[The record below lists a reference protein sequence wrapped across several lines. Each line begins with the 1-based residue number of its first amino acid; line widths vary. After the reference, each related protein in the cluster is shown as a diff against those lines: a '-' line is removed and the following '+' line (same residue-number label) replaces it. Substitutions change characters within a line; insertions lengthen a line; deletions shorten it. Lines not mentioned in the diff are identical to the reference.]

1 MGVAPMGAA
10 RMGVARMGAAPTA
23 ISTIDTN
30 LWDHGAMNDTADR
43 PRAKSLNP
51 LRALVPF
58 LKPHKGMMA
67 AALAALL
74 VATVAMLAL
83 PVALR
88 RLIDLGLVTR
98 DVGTTNSLFT
108 GFLGLAVVFG
118 VSAAMRFYL
127 VTWLGER
134 VVADVRTAVYR
145 QVIRMD
151 PLFYETTRVG
161 EVLSRLTTDTTLVQA
176 ISGVNLS
183 ILLRSTL
190 SLIGALI
197 MLGLTSAKLTA
208 VILVMIPVVVAP
220 LIFIG
225 RRVRGLSRAS
235 QDRIAETSGL
245 AGETLN
251 AIQTVQ
257 AFTMEEIQ
265 SRRYGEAVEQSFV
278 VAIRRTRVRA
288 TLTAVGITLV
298 FGGITFVLWLG
309 AHQVLAKTMT
319 GGQLLQFLLYA
330 GFVGSSAAAL
340 SEMWG
345 EVQRAAGAMERL
357 DELLR
362 ARPVITAPPRP
373 LELPARVLGNIRFD
387 NVTFHY
393 PSRPDSA
400 ALENFSLEVEPGET
414 IAFVGPSGAGK
425 STTFQLLLRFYDPD
439 AGRVS
444 IDDRRLADLRPED
457 IRAQIGLVPQ
467 DTVLFGASARDNI
480 RYGKPGATDAE
491 IEAAAV
497 AAAADEFLKRL
508 PQGYDTFLGE
518 RGTRLSGGQRQRIA
532 LARAILK
539 DPPILLL
546 DEATSALDS
555 ESERLVQEAL
565 EKLMQGRTTI
575 IIAHRLATVLKAN
588 RIVVM
593 DHGHKIAVGT
603 HAELLLQ
610 SPLYARLAALQ
621 FAVVRNDGADAPV
634 PALKLGP
641 ALERA
646 T

>member
-1 MGVAPMGAA
+1 MAPMSA
-10 RMGVARMGAAPTA
+10 T
-23 ISTIDTN
+23 T
-30 LWDHGAMNDTADR
+30 DR

-51 LRALVPF
+51 LRALLPF
-58 LKPHKGMMA
+58 LRPYRGMMV
-67 AALAALL
+67 AALGALL
-74 VATVAMLAL
+74 MATVAMLAL

-88 RLIDLGLVTR
+88 QLIDHVVAAKDASTLDRYLI
-98 DVGTTNSLFT
+98 
-108 GFLGLAVVFG
+108 GFLGASLMLGVFG
-118 VSAAMRFYL
+118 ALRFYL

-134 VVADVRTAVYR
+134 VVADLRSAVYR
-145 QVIRMD
+145 RVVRMD
-151 PLFYETTRVG
+151 PLFFETTRVG

-183 ILLRSTL
+183 IILRSSL
-190 SLIGALI
+190 SLIGGLV
-197 MLGLTSAKLTA
+197 MLGLTNAKLMG
-208 VILVMIPVVVAP
+208 IMLVLIPVVVGP
-220 LIFIG
+220 LIAIG

-235 QDRIAETSGL
+235 QDRIADTSGL

-257 AFTMEEIQ
+257 AFTLEDLQ
-265 SRRYGEAVEQSFV
+265 SERYRMAVEDSFV
-278 VAIRRTRVRA
+278 TAVRRTRVRA
-288 TLTAVGITLV
+288 MLTAVGITLV
-298 FGGITFVLWLG
+298 FAGITFVLWL
-309 AHQVLAKTMT
+309 ALRQVLAGTMT
-319 GGQLLQFLLYA
+319 GGQLIQFLLYT

-340 SEMWG
+340 TEMWA
-345 EVQRAAGAMERL
+345 EVQRTAGAMERL
-357 DELLR
+357 SELLE
-362 ARPVITAPPRP
+362 ARPTICAPLHPVDLP
-373 LELPARVLGNIRFD
+373 LRVTGAIRFD

-400 ALENFSLEVEPGET
+400 ALANFSLDVAPGET

-439 AGRVS
+439 SGRVL

-457 IRAQIGLVPQ
+457 VRAQIGLVPQ
-467 DTVLFGASARDNI
+467 DTVLFGASARENI

-497 AAAADEFLKRL
+497 AAAADEFLRKL

-546 DEATSALDS
+546 DEATSSLDA

-603 HAELLLQ
+603 HAELLIQ
-610 SPLYARLAALQ
+610 SPLYARLASLQ
-621 FAVVRNDGADAPV
+621 FAMSGSELAGSEAADAAV
-634 PALKLGP
+634 S
-641 ALERA
+641 
-646 T
+646 

>member
-1 MGVAPMGAA
+1 MSNRDPMSDG
-10 RMGVARMGAAPTA
+10 TE
-23 ISTIDTN
+23 
-30 LWDHGAMNDTADR
+30 R
-43 PRAKSLNP
+43 PRAKTLNP
-51 LRALVPF
+51 LRALIPF
-58 LKPHKGMMA
+58 LRPYRGMMF

-88 RLIDLGLVTR
+88 KLIDLGLVTR
-98 DVGTTNSLFT
+98 DAGTTNSLFT
-108 GFLGLAVVFG
+108 GFLGLAVIFG

-134 VVADVRTAVYR
+134 VVADVRSAVYHR
-145 QVIRMD
+145 VIRMD
-151 PLFYETTRVG
+151 PLFFETTRVG

-183 ILLRSTL
+183 ILLRSSL
-190 SLIGALI
+190 SLIGALV
-197 MLGLTSAKLTA
+197 MLGLTSAKLTGA
-208 VILVMIPVVVAP
+208 ILVMIPLVVAP
-220 LIFIG
+220 LIVIG

-235 QDRIAETSGL
+235 QDRIANTSGL

-257 AFTMEEIQ
+257 AFTMEALQ
-265 SRRYGEAVEQSFV
+265 SQRYTDAVNESFDT
-278 VAIRRTRVRA
+278 AIRRTKVRA

-298 FGGITFVLWLG
+298 FAGITFVLWMG
-309 AHQVLAKTMT
+309 ARQVLAGTMT

-357 DELLR
+357 EELLN
-362 ARPVITAPPRP
+362 ARPAIVAPARP
-373 LELPARVLGNIRFD
+373 AELPARVRGSIRFD
-387 NVTFHY
+387 NVSFHY
-393 PSRPDSA
+393 PSRPDTA
-400 ALENFSLEVEPGET
+400 ALANFSLDVTPGET

-439 AGRVS
+439 SGRVLM
-444 IDDRRLADLRPED
+444 DDRRLADLRPED

-480 RYGKPGATDAE
+480 RYGKPGASDAE

-497 AAAADEFLKRL
+497 AAAADEFLRKL

-546 DEATSALDS
+546 DEATSSLDA

-565 EKLMQGRTTI
+565 EKLMQGRTTV
-575 IIAHRLATVLKAN
+575 IIAHRLATVLKAD

-603 HAELLLQ
+603 HTELLVQ
-610 SPLYARLAALQ
+610 SPLYARLASLQ
-621 FAVVRNDGADAPV
+621 FSLPINDISLPINEVAGF
-634 PALKLGP
+634 AL
-641 ALERA
+641 
-646 T
+646 

>member
-1 MGVAPMGAA
+1 MSA
-10 RMGVARMGAAPTA
+10 
-23 ISTIDTN
+23 N
-30 LWDHGAMNDTADR
+30 ADR

-51 LRALVPF
+51 LRSLLPF
-58 LKPHKGMMA
+58 LLPYRGMMI

-74 VATVAMLAL
+74 VAAGAMLAL

-88 RLIDLGLVTR
+88 QLIDHVVAAKDAAILTR
-98 DVGTTNSLFT
+98 FLF
-108 GFLGLAVVFG
+108 GFLAASVIFG
-118 VSAAMRFYL
+118 VFAALRFYL

-134 VVADVRTAVYR
+134 VVADLRTAVYR
-145 QVIRMD
+145 RVVHMD
-151 PLFYETTRVG
+151 PLFFETTRVG

-183 ILLRSTL
+183 IILRSVL
-190 SLIGALI
+190 SVTGGLVMMGLTNAKLMGI
-197 MLGLTSAKLTA
+197 MLVL
-208 VILVMIPVVVAP
+208 IPVVVAP
-220 LIFIG
+220 LILIG
-225 RRVRGLSRAS
+225 RRVRALSRAS
-235 QDRIAETSGL
+235 QDRIADTSGL

-257 AFTMEEIQ
+257 AFTLEDLQ
-265 SRRYGEAVEQSFV
+265 SERYRAAVEDSFATAV
-278 VAIRRTRVRA
+278 RRTRVRA
-288 TLTAVGITLV
+288 ALTAFGITLV
-298 FGGITFVLWLG
+298 FAGITFVLWLG
-309 AHQVLAKTMT
+309 VRQVLAGTMT
-319 GGQLLQFLLYA
+319 GGQLFQFLLYA

-340 SEMWG
+340 TEMWG
-345 EVQRAAGAMERL
+345 EMQRAAGAMERL
-357 DELLR
+357 SELLQ
-362 ARPVITAPPRP
+362 ARPTIGAPAHPVD
-373 LELPARVLGNIRFD
+373 LPARITGAMRFD

-400 ALENFSLEVEPGET
+400 ALANLSLEVEPGET

-439 AGRVS
+439 SGRVL

-457 IRAQIGLVPQ
+457 VRAQIGLVPQ
-467 DTVLFGASARDNI
+467 ETVLFGASARENI
-480 RYGKPGATDAE
+480 RYGRPTASDAE
-491 IEAAAV
+491 IEAAAI
-497 AAAADEFLKRL
+497 AAAADGFLRKL

-546 DEATSALDS
+546 DEATSSLDA

-565 EKLMQGRTTI
+565 EILMRGRTTI
-575 IIAHRLATVLKAN
+575 IIAHRLATVLKAD

-603 HAELLLQ
+603 HAELLVH
-610 SPLYARLAALQ
+610 SPLYARLASLQ
-621 FAVVRNDGADAPV
+621 FAAVASESIGA
-634 PALKLGP
+634 ALS
-641 ALERA
+641 
-646 T
+646 

>member
-1 MGVAPMGAA
+1 
-10 RMGVARMGAAPTA
+10 
-23 ISTIDTN
+23 
-30 LWDHGAMNDTADR
+30 MNTTADR

-51 LRALVPF
+51 LKALIPF
-58 LKPHKGMMA
+58 LRPHRGMMC
-67 AALAALL
+67 AALIALL
-74 VATVAMLAL
+74 IAAGAMLAL

-88 RLIDLGLVTR
+88 QLIDHGLATR
-98 DVGTTNSLFT
+98 DTTTTNSLFL
-108 GFLGLAVVFG
+108 GFMGLAVLFG
-118 VSAAMRFYL
+118 ASAALRFYQ

-134 VVADVRTAVYR
+134 VVADLRTAVYR
-145 QVIRMD
+145 RVVRMD

-190 SLIGALI
+190 SLIGALV
-197 MLGLTSAKLTA
+197 MLALTSVKLTST
-208 VILVMIPVVVAP
+208 ILILIPVVVAP
-220 LIFIG
+220 LVVIG

-235 QDRIAETSGL
+235 QDRIANTSGL

-257 AFTMEEIQ
+257 AFTMEDLQ
-265 SRRYGEAVEQSFV
+265 SERYAAAVEDSFDA
-278 VAIRRTRVRA
+278 AIRRTRVRA
-288 TLTAVGITLV
+288 TLTAVGVTLV

-309 AHQVLAKTMT
+309 AHQVLAGTMT

-340 SEMWG
+340 TEMWG

-357 DELLR
+357 DELLK
-362 ARPVITAPPRP
+362 ARPVITAPAKP
-373 LELPARVLGNIRFD
+373 LELPARVRGSIRFD

-393 PSRPDSA
+393 PSRPDASA
-400 ALENFSLEVEPGET
+400 LANFSVDVAPGET
-414 IAFVGPSGAGK
+414 VAFVGPSGAGK

-439 AGRVS
+439 SGQVL
-444 IDDRRLADLRPED
+444 IDDKRLSDLRPQD
-457 IRAQIGLVPQ
+457 VRGQIGLVPQ
-467 DTVLFGASARDNI
+467 DTVLFGASARENI
-480 RYGKPGATDAE
+480 RYGKPAATDAE

-497 AAAADEFLKRL
+497 AAAADEFLRKL

-546 DEATSALDS
+546 DEATSALDA

-565 EKLMQGRTTI
+565 ETLMKGRTTI

-603 HAELLLQ
+603 HAELLAQ
-610 SPLYARLAALQ
+610 SPLYARLASLQ
-621 FAVVRNDGADAPV
+621 FTLPGGDAADAAMP
-634 PALKLGP
+634 
-641 ALERA
+641 
-646 T
+646 

>member
-1 MGVAPMGAA
+1 M
-10 RMGVARMGAAPTA
+10 
-23 ISTIDTN
+23 STDT
-30 LWDHGAMNDTADR
+30 DR

-58 LKPHKGMMA
+58 LRPYRKMML

-88 RLIDLGLVTR
+88 ELVDHVVAVKDSNALNGYLI
-98 DVGTTNSLFT
+98 
-108 GFLGLAVVFG
+108 GFLAASVIFG
-118 VSAAMRFYL
+118 VFAALRFYL

-134 VVADVRTAVYR
+134 VVADLRAAVYR
-145 QVIRMD
+145 RVVHMD
-151 PLFYETTRVG
+151 PLFFETTRVG

-183 ILLRSTL
+183 IILRSSL
-190 SLIGALI
+190 SLIGGLV
-197 MLGLTSAKLTA
+197 MLGLTNAFLML
-208 VILVMIPVVVAP
+208 IMLVLIPVTVVP
-220 LIFIG
+220 LIVIG
-225 RRVRGLSRAS
+225 RRVRRLSRAS
-235 QDRIAETSGL
+235 QDRIADTSGL

-257 AFTMEEIQ
+257 AFTLEDLQGE
-265 SRRYGEAVEQSFV
+265 RYALAVEDSFKTAV
-278 VAIRRTRVRA
+278 RRTRVRA
-288 TLTAVGITLV
+288 SLTAMGITLV
-298 FGGITFVLWLG
+298 FAGITIVLWLG
-309 AHQVLAKTMT
+309 VRQVLAGTMT
-319 GGQLLQFLLYA
+319 GGQLFQFLLYA

-345 EVQRAAGAMERL
+345 EMQRAAGAMERL
-357 DELLR
+357 SELLE
-362 ARPVITAPPRP
+362 ARPAISAPPRP
-373 LELPARVLGNIRFD
+373 ADFPARVRGAIRFD
-387 NVTFHY
+387 NVSFHY

-400 ALENFSLEVEPGET
+400 ALANFSLDVAPGET

-439 AGRVS
+439 SGRVS
-444 IDDRRLADLRPED
+444 IDDRRLVELAPQD

-467 DTVLFGASARDNI
+467 ETVLFGASARENI
-480 RYGKPGATDAE
+480 RYGRPSANDAE

-497 AAAADEFLKRL
+497 AAAADEFIRNL
-508 PQGYDTFLGE
+508 PDGYDTFLGE

-539 DPPILLL
+539 NPPILLL
-546 DEATSALDS
+546 DEATSSLDA

-565 EKLMQGRTTI
+565 EKLMRGRTTI
-575 IIAHRLATVLKAN
+575 IIAHRLATVLKAD

-610 SPLYARLAALQ
+610 SPLYARLANLQ
-621 FAVVRNDGADAPV
+621 FAAVGSEAVDAFDAAV
-634 PALKLGP
+634 S
-641 ALERA
+641 
-646 T
+646 

>member
-1 MGVAPMGAA
+1 VVTAKDSGA
-10 RMGVARMGAAPTA
+10 
-23 ISTIDTN
+23 
-30 LWDHGAMNDTADR
+30 
-43 PRAKSLNP
+43 LNRY
-51 LRALVPF
+51 LIGF
-58 LKPHKGMMA
+58 
-67 AALAALL
+67 LAAS
-74 VATVAMLAL
+74 V
-83 PVALR
+83 
-88 RLIDLGLVTR
+88 I
-98 DVGTTNSLFT
+98 
-108 GFLGLAVVFG
+108 FG
-118 VSAAMRFYL
+118 VSAALRFYL

-134 VVADVRTAVYR
+134 VVADLRAAVYR
-145 QVIRMD
+145 RVVRMD

-183 ILLRSTL
+183 IILRSSL
-190 SLIGALI
+190 SLIGGLV
-197 MLGLTSAKLTA
+197 MMGLTSAKLMG
-208 VILVMIPVVVAP
+208 IMLVLIPVVVVP
-220 LIFIG
+220 LIIIG
-225 RRVRGLSRAS
+225 RRVRRLSRVS
-235 QDRIAETSGL
+235 QDRIADTSGL

-257 AFTMEEIQ
+257 AFTLEGLQ
-265 SRRYGEAVEQSFV
+265 SERYRSAVEDSFV
-278 VAIRRTRVRA
+278 TAIRRTRVRA
-288 TLTAVGITLV
+288 SLTAFGITMV
-298 FGGITFVLWLG
+298 FAAITIVLYLG
-309 AHQVLAKTMT
+309 LRQVVLAHTMT

-340 SEMWG
+340 TEMWG
-345 EVQRAAGAMERL
+345 EMQRAAGAMERL

-362 ARPVITAPPRP
+362 AQPNIGAPAHPAA
-373 LELPARVLGNIRFD
+373 LPDRVSGALRFD
-387 NVTFHY
+387 NVTFRY
-393 PSRPDSA
+393 PSRPDTA
-400 ALENFSLEVEPGET
+400 ALANFSLDVAAGET

-439 AGRVS
+439 SGRVS

-457 IRAQIGLVPQ
+457 VRAQIGMVPQ
-467 DTVLFGASARDNI
+467 ETVLFGASARENI
-480 RYGKPGATDAE
+480 RYGRPSATDAE

-497 AAAADEFLKRL
+497 AAAADEFLRKL

-546 DEATSALDS
+546 DEATSSLDA

-575 IIAHRLATVLKAN
+575 IIAHRLATVLKAD

-603 HAELLLQ
+603 HAELLVH
-610 SPLYARLAALQ
+610 SPLYARLASLQ
-621 FAVVRNDGADAPV
+621 FAAVTADAV
-634 PALKLGP
+634 DA
-641 ALERA
+641 AIR
-646 T
+646 